1 MTVLG
6 LDFDKLNEEEF
17 KQKQPEDITRELF
30 KAVNENY
37 SNKNKSISE
46 AAYPILKKIKKE
58 RGGVVKDILIPFTDG
73 NRQIGVSVN
82 LDESLENNGEN
93 IIKEMQKIV
102 SLGMI
107 DLNWKEHLR
116 EMDDLKQS
124 VQSAVY
130 EQKDPLVIYKF
141 EGFELFKKFIAK
153 VNQDTVSF
161 LTKCLIPIQNAN
173 QVEEARKRKESNKY
187 DTNKEESRSLLTGN
201 KTQQVEK
208 TKPIRSEK
216 VFGRNTKV
224 SVRYEDGTVKKDIKY
239 KKVENDINSEK
250 CVILED

>member
-1 MTVLG
+1 
-6 LDFDKLNEEEF
+6 
-17 KQKQPEDITRELF
+17 
-30 KAVNENY
+30 
-37 SNKNKSISE
+37 
-46 AAYPILKKIKKE
+46 
-58 RGGVVKDILIPFTDG
+58 
-73 NRQIGVSVN
+73 
-82 LDESLENNGEN
+82 
-93 IIKEMQKIV
+93 MQKIV

-208 TKPIRSEK
+208 RMPIRSEK

-224 SVRYEDGTVKKDIKY
+224 SVRYEDGTVKKDIKF